1 MSMVDPSDPPLV
13 QIEKQARIIDAL
25 VRRANRQSDISPSA
39 YRSFQSAIDLQRQVA
54 AQSLE
59 LETVRTERE
68 RTRKTLVEALSSMGE
83 GVALFSD
90 DRLNIC
96 NDLFRGLLPDIS
108 HKFVPGLSLSRYLEL
123 VEVSERVVSTD
134 RKLSVLRQTLKVR
147 QSAGATTALMVE
159 LSDDRWY
166 QPSI

>member
-1 MSMVDPSDPPLV
+1 
-13 QIEKQARIIDAL
+13 DAL

-96 NDLFRGLLPDIS
+96 NDLF
-108 HKFVPGLSLSRYLEL
+108 
-123 VEVSERVVSTD
+123 
-134 RKLSVLRQTLKVR
+134 
-147 QSAGATTALMVE
+147 
-159 LSDDRWY
+159 
-166 QPSI
+166 